1 MSPLISAMTDAARAA
16 GEGLM
21 QDFSRVRTELGV
33 ASKVGPDFVSQAD
46 LRAEATIRSVLA
58 AFAPDY
64 AFHGEE
70 GGRVG
75 GEHSDLTWIVDPLD
89 GTTNFLWGAP
99 LFGTCIA
106 LARGDDVLA
115 GVINL
120 PALGEMLWAEQG
132 GGAFM
137 NGKPIQVT
145 DKTKLEDAVV
155 AIGIPHAGKP
165 GHDLFRQEM
174 GRLTVK
180 TTGVRRTGSAA
191 VDLAY
196 TACGRWDAYVER
208 IVAAWDVAA
217 GVGII
222 IEAGG
227 RVADADGGP
236 LRLHGGS
243 ICAGAAALIEP
254 LAAEMR
260 AARAELTSERAKA

>member
-1 MSPLISAMTDAARAA
+1 MSPLLTAMTGAACAA

-21 QDFSRVRTELGV
+21 RDFSRVRTELGI
-33 ASKVGPDFVSQAD
+33 ARKVGPDFVSQAD
-46 LRAEATIRSVLA
+46 LRAEATIKAVLN

-75 GEHSDLTWIVDPLD
+75 GENSDLTWLVDPLD

-99 LFGTCIA
+99 LFGICIA
-106 LARGDDVLA
+106 LTRGDDVLA

-120 PALGEMLWAEQG
+120 PALGEMLWAEKG

-137 NGKPIQVT
+137 NGKPVRVT
-145 DKTKLEDAVV
+145 DKANLEDAVI
-155 AIGIPHAGKP
+155 ALGIPHAGKT

-174 GRLTVK
+174 GRLTTR

-208 IVAAWDVAA
+208 IVAAWDISA

-227 RVADADGGP
+227 RAIDADGGA
-236 LRLHGGS
+236 LKLHGGS
-243 ICAGAAALIEP
+243 VCAGAPNLVEP

-260 AARAELTSERAKA
+260 AARAELASERAKA

>member
-1 MSPLISAMTDAARAA
+1 MSPLLQAMMEAARAA
-16 GEGLM
+16 GVGLIE
-21 QDFSRVRTELGV
+21 DSARVRAELGV
-33 ASKVGPDFVSQAD
+33 QNKVGPDFVSQAD
-46 LRAEATIRSVLA
+46 LRAEATIKTILTE
-58 AFAPDY
+58 FAPDY

-75 GEHSDLTWIVDPLD
+75 GENSDLTWIVDPLD
-89 GTTNFLWGAP
+89 GTTNFLWSTP
-99 LFGTCIA
+99 LFGSCIA

-120 PALGEMLWAEQG
+120 PALGELFWSEKG

-137 NGKPIQVT
+137 NGKPIRAST
-145 DKTKLEDAVV
+145 KTRLDEAVI
-155 AIGIPHAGKP
+155 AIGIPHGGKP
-165 GHDLFRQEM
+165 GHDLFREEM
-174 GRLTVK
+174 GRLTPR

-196 TACGRWDAYVER
+196 AACGRWDAYVER
-208 IVAAWDVAA
+208 IVAAWDIAA

-227 RVADADGGP
+227 AAIDIDGGP
-236 LRLHGGS
+236 LKLHSGN
-243 ICAGAAALIEP
+243 ICAGAARLVVP

-260 AARAELTSERAKA
+260 AARADLDSERAKA

>member
-1 MSPLISAMTDAARAA
+1 MGPLLTAMTEAARAA
-16 GEGLM
+16 GEGLK
-21 QDFSRVRTELGV
+21 QDFLRVRDELDV
-33 ASKVGPDFVSQAD
+33 TSKIGPDFVSQAD
-46 LRAEATIRSVLA
+46 LRAEATIKSVLTS
-58 AFAPDY
+58 FAPDY

-75 GEHSDLTWIVDPLD
+75 GANSDLTWLVDPLD

-120 PALGEMLWAEQG
+120 PVLGEMLWAEKG

-137 NGKPIQVT
+137 NGKPIRVA
-145 DKTKLEDAVV
+145 DKNRLEGAVI
-155 AIGIPHAGKP
+155 AFGIPHAGKP
-165 GHDLFRQEM
+165 GHDVFRQEM

-180 TTGVRRTGSAA
+180 ATGVRRTGSAA

-208 IVAAWDVAA
+208 IVAAWDIAA

-227 RVADADGGP
+227 AATNADGGP
-236 LRLHGGS
+236 LNLHGGS
-243 ICAGAAALIEP
+243 VCAGAAGLIAP
-254 LAAEMR
+254 LTAEMR
-260 AARAELTSERAKA
+260 AARADLDSERARA

>member
-1 MSPLISAMTDAARAA
+1 MSPLLSAMTEAARVA
-16 GEGLM
+16 GEGLIA
-21 QDFSRVRTELGV
+21 DSARVRAELGV
-33 ASKVGPDFVSQAD
+33 QNKIGPDFVSQAD
-46 LRAEATIRSVLA
+46 LRAEATIKAILTEH
-58 AFAPDY
+58 APDY

-75 GEHSDLTWIVDPLD
+75 GENSDLTWLVDPLD

-106 LARGDDVLA
+106 LARGDEVLA

-120 PALGEMLWAEQG
+120 PVFGEMLWAEQG

-137 NGKPIQVT
+137 NGKPIRVG
-145 DKTKLEDAVV
+145 DKTRIEDAVIAV
-155 AIGIPHAGKP
+155 GIPHAGKP

-174 GRLTVK
+174 GRLTRK
-180 TTGVRRTGSAA
+180 ATGVRRTGSAA

-208 IVAAWDVAA
+208 IVAAWDIAA

-227 RVADADGGP
+227 RAIDSNGGP
-236 LRLHGGS
+236 LKLHGGS
-243 ICAGAAALIEP
+243 ICAGAPALVDP

-260 AARAELTSERAKA
+260 AAGAELDSERAKA

>member
-1 MSPLISAMTDAARAA
+1 MSPLLTAMTQAARDA
-16 GEGLM
+16 GVGLM
-21 QDFSRVRTELGV
+21 QDFARVRSELGV
-33 ASKVGPDFVSQAD
+33 ANKVGPDFVSQAD
-46 LRAEATIRSVLA
+46 LRAEATIKSVLT

-70 GGRVG
+70 GGRTG
-75 GEHSDLTWIVDPLD
+75 GDHSDLTWLVDPLD

-106 LARGDDVLA
+106 LARGDEVLA

-120 PALGEMLWAEQG
+120 PALGEMLWAEKG

-137 NGKPIQVT
+137 NGKPIRVT
-145 DKTKLEDAVV
+145 DRTRIEDAVI
-155 AIGIPHAGKP
+155 AFGIPHAGKP
-165 GHDLFRQEM
+165 GHDRFRQEM

-180 TTGVRRTGSAA
+180 ATGVRRTGSAA

-217 GVGII
+217 GVGIV

-227 RVADADGGP
+227 AAADADGGP
-236 LRLHGGS
+236 LKLHGGS
-243 ICAGAAALIEP
+243 ICAGAAGLIAP
-254 LAAEMR
+254 LSAEMR
-260 AARAELTSERAKA
+260 AAGEDLDSERAKT